1 MSVEKT
7 LKAYREEKMNCAQSI
22 LRGFRESFQ
31 VPEETIAEAKKW
43 GGGRAEGGLCGALH
57 SACRL
62 TSDENVRETL
72 HERFRSEA
80 GSDRC
85 REIRKLGR
93 LSCGE
98 CVALAATVL
107 QEKTPLKP

>member
-1 MSVEKT
+1 MSVQKA
-7 LKAYREEKMNCAQSI
+7 LKAYQEEKMNCAQSI
-22 LRGFRESFQ
+22 LRGFQESFN
-31 VPEETIAEAKKW
+31 VPEEKIAEAGKW
-43 GGGRAEGGLCGALH
+43 GGGRAESGLCGALH
-57 SACRL
+57 SACHL
-62 TSDENVRETL
+62 TSDEKIKEAL
-72 HERFRSEA
+72 HERFLSEA

-107 QEKTPLKP
+107 HTKTSEKQ

>member
-7 LKAYREEKMNCAQSI
+7 LKAYKEEKINCAQSV
-22 LRGFRESFQ
+22 LRGFQESFQ

-43 GGGRAEGGLCGALH
+43 GGGRADGGLCGALH
-57 SACRL
+57 SACQLAADDCTRQA
-62 TSDENVRETL
+62 L
-72 HERFRSEA
+72 HERFLASA

-107 QEKTPLKP
+107 QEETPLKP